1 MSRRGELTLTTIS
14 GKPAL
19 FMSVFLITF
28 LMIKYTSLLTNKDV
42 QEKTFLRKECE
53 ISMGTY
59 LGPKYN
65 LPGTTIGSPKCLL
78 ESKFVQVSKHTLQF
92 SQDSPIINDWVW
104 IDYHDRI
111 NVLVEAPNSPRPDSK
126 EREWMIFQ
134 QTKYAL
140 EGRSSLAIIGGIIEP
155 DDESA
160 KMAAQ
165 REVHEEM
172 KVTCNNFVFLGRFRT
187 DVNRGMGW
195 VNSFAALDCTEIASK
210 NSETASNKE
219 EVGAPDQET
228 QNITIMST
236 SQVLIG
242 LRKALFIEV
251 QWSNT
256 VALAMLHPT
265 VINSG
270 DEDFG
275 N

>member
-1 MSRRGELTLTTIS
+1 
-14 GKPAL
+14 
-19 FMSVFLITF
+19 
-28 LMIKYTSLLTNKDV
+28 
-42 QEKTFLRKECE
+42 
-53 ISMGTY
+53 
-59 LGPKYN
+59 
-65 LPGTTIGSPKCLL
+65 
-78 ESKFVQVSKHTLQF
+78 
-92 SQDSPIINDWVW
+92 
-104 IDYHDRI
+104 
-111 NVLVEAPNSPRPDSK
+111 
-126 EREWMIFQ
+126 
-134 QTKYAL
+134 
-140 EGRSSLAIIGGIIEP
+140 
-155 DDESA
+155 
-160 KMAAQ
+160 
-165 REVHEEM
+165 
-172 KVTCNNFVFLGRFRT
+172 
-187 DVNRGMGW
+187 

-228 QNITIMST
+228 QNITIMNT